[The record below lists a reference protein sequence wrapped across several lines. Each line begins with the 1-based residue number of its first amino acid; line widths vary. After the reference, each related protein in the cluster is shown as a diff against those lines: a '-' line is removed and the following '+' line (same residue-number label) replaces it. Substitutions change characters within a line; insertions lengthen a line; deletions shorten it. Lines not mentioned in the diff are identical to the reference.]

1 MSEIVQICCNRHFST
16 LPCRSAVGPVLVLG
30 AAALGGG
37 AGEARPGE
45 GDGGRGNLAR
55 EQYSTVQYSTVQY
68 STVQYSTVQYTRSR
82 PGDGAETVTS
92 VTSSHPPPVDVR
104 YRYLCRY

>member
-1 MSEIVQICCNRHFST
+1 MTEIVQICCNRHFST
-16 LPCRSAVGPVLVLG
+16 LPCSSAVGRVLVLG

-55 EQYSTVQYSTVQY
+55 EQYKYSTVQY
-68 STVQYSTVQYTRSR
+68 STVHR
-82 PGDGAETVTS
+82 PGPCPPRPRGRSGTS
-92 VTSSHPPPVDVR
+92 R
-104 YRYLCRY
+104 